1 MIELCNVS
9 KTFRK
14 GFSKKTILENINL
27 NIHQGEF
34 VILKGKNGAGKS
46 TLLNLILGIIKP
58 SSGEVSLM
66 GLPPQLPES
75 KIHMGVVLQEANLP
89 ENLKVKELVQIVKS
103 YYPNSISVDSLLRK
117 VELLEMQDAWA
128 SNLSGGQKQ
137 RLYFALALS
146 GSPNLLILDEPTRN
160 LDDKGYE
167 EFWQQIRLCREQGVT
182 ILMVT
187 NNKSDW
193 NVLEQL
199 ATRTIT
205 LHKLAEAPK
214 NCQLAEDNLSSGLP
228 TTVTPAA
235 TRIANLNNEGISRY
249 HLLQVFQQQLWVEI
263 LQIWRT
269 PTFLTGILL
278 FATVLSATSSE
289 KKFLIGY
296 SGLVLLIV
304 AIERLGKRV
313 AIERTGKWLKF
324 LRTTPLPPELYVAT
338 KIVTVILLCAIA
350 LVLMLTIGI
359 WQRGIQIS
367 LIAEIT
373 IFASMILGV
382 IPFAIAGLGLSYL
395 VNPKSYD
402 SIVGFSIPIGIMTC
416 GMPLSLGVSPFIQE
430 CIETVVAF
438 SPFYH
443 YGQLSLWASDSSFYD
458 GHLLLHSI
466 WLLWAGIAFG
476 FITIWAYQRD
486 SVVQ

>member
-1 MIELCNVS
+1 
-9 KTFRK
+9 
-14 GFSKKTILENINL
+14 
-27 NIHQGEF
+27 
-34 VILKGKNGAGKS
+34 
-46 TLLNLILGIIKP
+46 
-58 SSGEVSLM
+58 
-66 GLPPQLPES
+66 
-75 KIHMGVVLQEANLP
+75 
-89 ENLKVKELVQIVKS
+89 
-103 YYPNSISVDSLLRK
+103 
-117 VELLEMQDAWA
+117 
-128 SNLSGGQKQ
+128 
-137 RLYFALALS
+137 
-146 GSPNLLILDEPTRN
+146 
-160 LDDKGYE
+160 
-167 EFWQQIRLCREQGVT
+167 
-182 ILMVT
+182 MVT

-205 LHKLAEAPK
+205 LHKLAEAHK
-214 NCQLAEDNLSSGLP
+214 NCQLAEDNLSSDLP
-228 TTVTPAA
+228 GTVTSTA
-235 TRIANLNNEGISRY
+235 TSVADPNHEGISRY

-269 PTFLTGILL
+269 PTFLLGTLL
-278 FATVLSATSSE
+278 FATVLSATSSN

-324 LRTTPLPPELYVAT
+324 LRTTPLPPELYVTT

-350 LVLMLTIGI
+350 LLLMLTIGI

-367 LIAEIT
+367 LTEEVT
-373 IFASMILGV
+373 ILASMILGV

-402 SIVGFSIPIGIMTC
+402 SIVGLSIPIGLMTC
-416 GMPLSLGVSPFIQE
+416 GMPLSLAVSPFIQE
-430 CIETVVAF
+430 CIETVVAL

-443 YGQLSLWASDSSFYD
+443 YGQLSLWASDSSLYD
-458 GHLLLHSI
+458 GHLLLHLI